1 VSANE
6 LDRLVAGLA
15 SVRDDDVSTADS
27 DHLLHRIVSEPPRTS
42 RTRRRLLIAA
52 VVAVALVATPALAL
66 RGQVSHL
73 FARGQD
79 APASVAASFEDL
91 HGAPPESR
99 ISGSG
104 RLVLEVPTP
113 DGPVRVWAAPH
124 PSGFCYA
131 VGTAGHVGLAS
142 MCTARKNGLGEFVF
156 GPFEER
162 RKPEPDW
169 PPAGRG
175 VASDGRT
182 WYGYVFVGFTLNHEA
197 RSVRVRFENGRQETV
212 PITWISPPIDAGF
225 FALWT
230 SKAHWVD
237 GWERYEATAL
247 DDSGAILATTADNVA
262 TPWVTR
268 PQVIGA
274 PTG

>member
-1 VSANE
+1 VSANQ

-15 SVRDDDVSTADS
+15 SVRDEDVSTTGS
-27 DHLLHRIVSEPPRTS
+27 ELLLRRIVSEPPRST
-42 RTRRRLLIAA
+42 RTLRRVLVAAA
-52 VVAVALVATPALAL
+52 VAAALVATPALAL
-66 RGQVSHL
+66 RGQISHL
-73 FARGQD
+73 FASGQD
-79 APASVAASFEDL
+79 APALVAGSFEDL

-142 MCTARKNGLGEFVF
+142 TCTRRNNGLGDFVV

-175 VASDGRT
+175 VGSNGMT
-182 WYGYVFVGFTLNHEA
+182 WYGYVLVGFTLNHEA
-197 RSVRVRFENGRQETV
+197 RSVLIRFENGRQETV
-212 PITWISPPIDAGF
+212 PLTWISAPIDAGF

-230 SKAHWVD
+230 SKAHWLD

-247 DDSGAILATTADNVA
+247 DGSGATLATTTDDVA
-262 TPWVTR
+262 TPWVTH
-268 PQVIGA
+268 P
-274 PTG
+274 